1 MNKESGNIWFADPE
15 PPEPM
20 TLVERIA
27 VTALILA
34 SGATAV
40 GILHWLYELALSS
53 F

>member
-20 TLVERIA
+20 TTVERIA
-27 VTALILA
+27 VTAIVLA

-40 GILHWLYELALSS
+40 GLLNWLYEVVKS
-53 F
+53 